1 MKRFSSA
8 LAATVFL
15 AVAVAGLD
23 FAKQKDEQQAPTLT
37 KEEWRQDLRYFAEQL
52 PKRHKN
58 LYHAVSRE
66 QFERAVSDLDA
77 AIPTLKDHE
86 IIVRLHLIAALVG
99 DGHTGVHLPAYFK
112 RYPLALFWFG
122 DDLRVIAASADYE
135 KSLGAKVVK
144 IGALGI
150 DEVQARVNRCFPSA
164 ENENAWYVLGT
175 SPAFLVVPEVLH
187 ALGVV
192 PELGKA
198 LFTFEDESGTPF
210 TLEIAPIEVR
220 LVNGVPTLG
229 LNSAA
234 RGEPP
239 LFRQKPGENLWFT
252 YLPDSKTVYAN
263 FRGYDGL
270 GANAKA
276 LFRLVDAN
284 PTSRL
289 VIDMRQN
296 GGGDFFEGRKHLIQA
311 MKGRPNINR
320 KGHLFV
326 IVGRRTFSAALANA
340 IDFRKDTNAILVG
353 EPIGERPNSYSEND
367 EMTLPNSRLIVSYS
381 TRYYKFLDEDAP
393 AVIPDKRIDPTWTD
407 FKAGRDPVMEWILS
421 APAD

>member
-1 MKRFSSA
+1 MKRVSTA
-8 LAATVFL
+8 LAATVLL
-15 AVAVAGLD
+15 ALAATRLASAGPKGD
-23 FAKQKDEQQAPTLT
+23 PQPPTLT
-37 KEEWRQDLRYFAEQL
+37 KEQWRQDLSYFSKQL
-52 PKRHKN
+52 AKRHKN
-58 LYHAVSRE
+58 LYHAVSKE
-66 QFERAVSDLDA
+66 QFERAVAELDA
-77 AIPTLKDHE
+77 AIPTLQDHE
-86 IIVRLHLIAALVG
+86 IIVRLHQIAALVG

-122 DDLRVIAASADYE
+122 DDLRVIAASAEYE
-135 KSLGAKVVK
+135 KAFGARVVK
-144 IGALGI
+144 IGAFGL

-175 SPAFLVVPEVLH
+175 GPGFLVIPEVLH

-192 PELGKA
+192 PDLGKA
-198 LFTFEDESGTPF
+198 SFTFEDESGTPF
-210 TLEIAPIEVR
+210 TLEIAPVTVAV
-220 LVNGVPTLG
+220 VNGVPTMRLS
-229 LNSAA
+229 SAA
-234 RGEPP
+234 KGDP
-239 LFRQKPGENLWFT
+239 LYRQKPGEKLWST

-296 GGGDFFEGRKHLIQA
+296 GGGDFFEGRKHLIREV
-311 MKGRPNINR
+311 KERPAINT

-367 EMTLPNSRLIVSYS
+367 EMTLPNSKLVVSYS
-381 TRYYKFLDEDAP
+381 TRYYEFLDEDVP
-393 AVIPDKRIDPTWTD
+393 AVIPDKRIDPSWTD
-407 FKAGRDPVMEWILS
+407 FRAGRDPVLEWILS
-421 APAD
+421 GAAD